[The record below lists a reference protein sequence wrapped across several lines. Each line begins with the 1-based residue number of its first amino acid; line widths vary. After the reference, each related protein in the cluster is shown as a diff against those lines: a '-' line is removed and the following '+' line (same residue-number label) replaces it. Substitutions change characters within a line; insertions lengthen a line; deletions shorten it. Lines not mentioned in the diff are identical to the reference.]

1 MSISEQIL
9 LLVNRQNGPA
19 VVLFFSASNILHE
32 STDTYMGPVCCRQS
46 RGGLQQAGK
55 AAGHDEIEGR
65 GRPAGS
71 PAAASVP
78 AARGGSPED
87 EGQWPCTP
95 RGHLP
100 SEDEGHRAQCQGG
113 RRAHHGD
120 ALAQAPQIEVKG
132 SACSSAVAEE
142 AQCGWGSP
150 IPVEQTLDCL

>member
-1 MSISEQIL
+1 MSISAQIL
-9 LLVNRQNGPA
+9 LLVNRQSGPA
-19 VVLFFSASNILHE
+19 VGLFFSASSILHE
-32 STDTYMGPVCCRQS
+32 STDTRMSPVCCRGS
-46 RGGLQQAGK
+46 REGLQQAGQ

-95 RGHLP
+95 RRHLP
-100 SEDEGHRAQCQGG
+100 SGDEGHRAQRQGG
-113 RRAHHGD
+113 RRVHQGN
-120 ALAQAPQIEVKG
+120 ALAQAPQIELKG
-132 SACSSAVAEE
+132 SAWSSALAKK

-150 IPVEQTLDCL
+150 IPVELRLDYL